1 MEKITFLC
9 HKTNLTYRNNHNKI
23 NDIILLI
30 GHPKAHTLKRYGL
43 CLIRRYKVV
52 KDSKKEAVSKVLELL
67 NTIKDGNLTVTFL
80 NGEIIQLDSYEKFVL
95 LDE

>member
-1 MEKITFLC
+1 M
-9 HKTNLTYRNNHNKI
+9 
-23 NDIILLI
+23 
-30 GHPKAHTLKRYGL
+30 
-43 CLIRRYKVV
+43 

-95 LDE
+95 VDE